1 VKHREAD
8 IIVVGG
14 GHAGVEAAHAA
25 ARMGCSVVLVTHRR
39 DRIGEMSCN
48 PAMGGLGKGHL
59 IREVDA
65 LDGVIGQAADAA
77 GIHFRLL
84 NRSKGPA
91 AQGPRAQCDR
101 ALYRA
106 AVQRAIAAAPTLSVV
121 EAAVDDLV
129 LEFGAAQGVV
139 TSSGERYRAGAVVL
153 TTGTF
158 LGGVIHVGD
167 DCRPGGREGD
177 PPASTLARRLRGLG
191 LPIGRLKTGTP
202 PRLDGRTIAWDRL
215 EAQASDSEPVM
226 LSFLNDTPQAPQ
238 RACAITRTNAKTHGI
253 IRENLHR
260 SAMHSGAI
268 SGVGP
273 RYCPSIEDKVTR
285 FADREH
291 HQVFLEPEGLDDH
304 TVYPNGISTS
314 LPAEVQER
322 YVRTIEGLESA
333 IILRYGYAIEY
344 DFIDPRALSRTLA
357 LRAIDGLF
365 LAGQING
372 TTGYE
377 EAAAQGVIAGLNAAR
392 HVRREA
398 PIEFVR
404 ETSYM
409 GVMVDDLVS
418 RGVTEP
424 YRMFTSRS
432 EFRLALRVDN
442 ADSRLTPL
450 GMTAGCITPR
460 RAELFRR
467 KEQDLRRGEA
477 LLRAIRLSPHEAASR
492 GVTVK
497 QDGVVRD
504 GIDLLSIEGVDMSS
518 LAALQPE
525 LAQLSVAVSHRLAA
539 DARYAEYVFRQV
551 REVAELR
558 RNRDVTIPADFD
570 FELPGLSNE
579 LRSKLSSVRPE
590 TLAAAAA
597 VEGMTP
603 AALALVHGAVR
614 RRQATAA

>member
-1 VKHREAD
+1 VKHHDAD

-25 ARMGCSVVLVTHRR
+25 ARMGCNVVLITHRR

-101 ALYRA
+101 SLYRA
-106 AVQRAIAAAPTLSVV
+106 AVQQAIDTTPNLSVV
-121 EAAVDDLV
+121 EAAVDDLI
-129 LEFGAAQGVV
+129 LEFGVVRGVV
-139 TSSGERYRAGAVVL
+139 TSTGDRHHADAVVL

-158 LGGVIHVGD
+158 LGGVIHVGG

-177 PPASTLARRLRGLG
+177 PPAAALAHRLRAMD
-191 LPIGRLKTGTP
+191 LPVGRLKTGTP

-215 EAQASDSEPVM
+215 EPQESDAEPVM
-226 LSFLNDTPQAPQ
+226 LSFLSEMPQTAQ
-238 RACAITRTNAKTHGI
+238 RACAITRTNAETHAI
-253 IRENLHR
+253 IRGNVHR
-260 SAMHSGAI
+260 SAMHSGGI
-268 SGVGP
+268 TGVGP

-291 HQVFLEPEGLDDH
+291 HQVFLEPEGLSDH

-314 LPAEVQER
+314 LPAEVQQR
-322 YVRTIEGLESA
+322 YVRSIEGLENA
-333 IILRYGYAIEY
+333 VILRHGYAIEY
-344 DFIDPRALSRTLA
+344 DFIDPRALTRSLA
-357 LRAIDGLF
+357 LRAIEGLF

-377 EAAAQGVIAGLNAAR
+377 EAAAQGLVAGVNAVR
-392 HVRREA
+392 YVRRQD
-398 PIEFVR
+398 PIEFAR
-404 ETSYM
+404 ETSYI
-409 GVMVDDLVS
+409 GVMIDDLVS

-442 ADSRLTPL
+442 ADSRLTPI
-450 GMTAGCITPR
+450 GMTAGCLTPR
-460 RAELFRR
+460 RIEAFRR
-467 KEQDLRRGEA
+467 KDEALRRGEA
-477 LLRAIRLSPHEAASR
+477 ALRSLRLSPHEAASH
-492 GVTVK
+492 GFTVK

-504 GIDLLSIEGVDMSS
+504 GFDLLSIEGCDMAS
-518 LAALQPE
+518 LTALRPE
-525 LAQLSVAVSHRLAA
+525 LVQLSAAVSRRLEA
-539 DARYAEYVFRQV
+539 DARYAEYVVRQQ
-551 REVAELR
+551 REVADLR
-558 RNRDVTIPADFD
+558 RNRDVGIPADFD
-570 FELPGLSNE
+570 YQLSGLSTE
-579 LRSKLSSVRPE
+579 LQTKLRTARPD
-590 TLAAAAA
+590 TLAAASE

-603 AALALVHGAVR
+603 AALALIHGAVR
-614 RRQATAA
+614 RRQASVA